1 MLVVID
7 VIDDIAANCRRTAT
21 RGQAAR
27 ASQID
32 PFPRCAT
39 MARAK
44 DRGGPPKPPRKE
56 KKTRMPSHPSR
67 AAGARRSGARL
78 TAWPLAA
85 LLLAA
90 NAGIRPGPVLAQEAA
105 PQGPEPS
112 APAAPPAEADA
123 AAPAAAVAAEAPPA
137 APEAQPATEAQAAA
151 AAPQGAPP
159 PPDLPAL
166 IADPALD
173 ARSRLE
179 LEVLALVN
187 QRRAEH
193 GLAPLVLDNR
203 LVASAREHAVDMALG
218 HFCRHQGRDGTR
230 ARDRMQ
236 RNGYPFNNWA
246 GENIICSRRS
256 AEAMVHWWMQS
267 PPHRRNILHAHFRH
281 VGVGISMKGRYGP
294 DAVLN
299 FATGAAEAVEADVFR
314 SRREGRLAEWVAA
327 TGEQP

>member
-1 MLVVID
+1 M
-7 VIDDIAANCRRTAT
+7 
-21 RGQAAR
+21 
-27 ASQID
+27 S
-32 PFPRCAT
+32 PHPR
-39 MARAK
+39 
-44 DRGGPPKPPRKE
+44 
-56 KKTRMPSHPSR
+56 R

-90 NAGIRPGPVLAQEAA
+90 NAGIQPGSVFAQEAA
-105 PQGPEPS
+105 AQGPE
-112 APAAPPAEADA
+112 PAAPPAPEAGAGAPPAAEPAAPPAPDA
-123 AAPAAAVAAEAPPA
+123 AAPPAP
-137 APEAQPATEAQAAA
+137 QAGSDSASQADGADPGA
-151 AAPQGAPP
+151 AAPSAGEAAPP
-159 PPDLPAL
+159 PAPDLAEL
-166 IADPALD
+166 VADPALD

-218 HFCRHQGRDGTR
+218 RFCRHQGRDGTR
-230 ARDRMQ
+230 ARDRMR
-236 RNGYPFNNWA
+236 RNGYPYNNWA

-299 FATGAAEAVEADVFR
+299 FAAGATEAVEADVFR

-327 TGEQP
+327 TGEG